1 MRNCSPRSTGAFEF
15 VGRKRAL
22 PRMGQFRLVFDG
34 YDGLKS
40 HVCVYGYDSEFR
52 VREGRFVV
60 GYGPEKPVHS
70 EGVMRQGTIAGFDC
84 IRTKKKDFGGVHRK
98 GVGGTEYLSPCFRGG
113 TVPKQPTSDYTVHL
127 DGNDI
132 CLK

>member
-1 MRNCSPRSTGAFEF
+1 
-15 VGRKRAL
+15 
-22 PRMGQFRLVFDG
+22 MGQFRLVFDG

-60 GYGPEKPVHS
+60 ENGPEKPVHS

-84 IRTKKKDFGGVHRK
+84 IRTKKKRFWRRSSKGSRGYRISVPVFQGRHGAKAANFRLHR
-98 GVGGTEYLSPCFRGG
+98 TP
-113 TVPKQPTSDYTVHL
+113 
-127 DGNDI
+127 
-132 CLK
+132 